1 MTFTR
6 GFLVL
11 AGDLLNATDV
21 AASFEGSGEEFVHDA
36 VGFAVGEETSWHHQH
51 VGIVVLTCQMSYLW
65 APAKGCTHV
74 LMLVECHADAFAAAT
89 YGNACGHF
97 ACIDGLAQ
105 SVTEVGIVTTLLAV
119 GAIVNI
125 FNAVCSEIL
134 LDVLLERKAC
144 VVAGQSYLCHWNDV
158 QCLMLLSLGWMLMPQ
173 GGLSQHLLHLII
185 DVLGGEAQLLVEHLV
200 GCREAEALESPYAA
214 GRIGTDE
221 EAAQIDGQTSCE
233 TEYLASGRDD
243 ALLVVQGLFAEE
255 AFRGYTHH
263 AGTLTTRV
271 FTPS

>member
-6 GFLVL
+6 GFSVL
-11 AGDLLNATDV
+11 AGDLFNATDV

-65 APAKGCTHV
+65 APAEGCTHV
-74 LMLVECHADAFAAAT
+74 LMLVECHADAFAAAA

-119 GAIVNI
+119 GATVNI

-134 LDVLLERKAC
+134 FDVLLERKAC
-144 VVAGQSYLCHWNDV
+144 VVAGQSYLCHWIDV
-158 QCLMLLSLGWMLMPQ
+158 RCLMLLSLGWMLMPQ
-173 GGLSQHLLHLII
+173 GGLCQHLLHLII

-221 EAAQIDGQTSCE
+221 DPLRLT
-233 TEYLASGRDD
+233 GRP
-243 ALLVVQGLFAEE
+243 AVRPNILLP
-255 AFRGYTHH
+255 
-263 AGTLTTRV
+263 AGMMLCW
-271 FTPS
+271 